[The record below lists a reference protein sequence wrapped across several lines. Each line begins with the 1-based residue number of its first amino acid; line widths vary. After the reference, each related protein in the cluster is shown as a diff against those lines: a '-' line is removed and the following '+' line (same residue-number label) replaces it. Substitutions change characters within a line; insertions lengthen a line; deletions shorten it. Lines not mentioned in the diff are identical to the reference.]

1 MRNLISISGKIGMGK
16 DTVCSIIQYLTTKKQ
31 SNIDCSFEEF
41 RGSTL
46 EMLSPYQNKKM
57 AGKLKQVASILT
69 GIPVNKFEDQEFKK
83 TILGSEWNYEWNIDW
98 ENDWYPV
105 AVGKGNR
112 KKEEFGGGINKMT
125 IREFLQKLG
134 TDAIRNGLHE
144 DTWLNAFWIDYK
156 PIGGKMISPNY
167 PKDYTSGRFEFPNWI
182 ITDCRFENEYNSV
195 KERGGLMI
203 KVERPS
209 SGTDNHASE
218 TGLDSIT
225 DWDYVIQ
232 NDGTINDLIEKV
244 KAILIKERI
253 I

>member
-57 AGKLKQVASILT
+57 AGKLKKIASILT
-69 GIPVNKFEDQEFKK
+69 GIDVNKFEDQEFKK
-83 TILGSEWNYEWNIDW
+83 TEMSPEW
-98 ENDWYPV
+98 
-105 AVGKGNR
+105 G
-112 KKEEFGGGINKMT
+112 MT
-125 IREFLQKLG
+125 YRTFLQKLG
-134 TDAIRNGLHE
+134 TEAMRNGLHT

-156 PIGGKMISPNY
+156 DI
-167 PKDYTSGRFEFPNWI
+167 YTGSWGQGHHIYEKPNWI
-182 ITDCRFENEYNSV
+182 ITDVRFENEYNSV

-203 KVERPS
+203 KVERP
-209 SGTDNHASE
+209 GIETQTHTSE
-218 TGLDSIT
+218 TGLDHIT

-244 KAILIKERI
+244 HEILIKEGVI
-253 I
+253 